1 MNLTSLSG
9 QLAGQS
15 SLLAERVSNPPA
27 SPSYLDLIRSAKS
40 TAELAEQVLKLCV
53 QQSRDAG
60 HTWQEIGDL
69 LGVTRQA
76 AFQRFGKPID
86 PRTGEPMD
94 RTVHITDAAE
104 RAVAI
109 VTDFLEGRMDD
120 ARKSFN
126 AQVLAALT
134 DEKRGSALATVA
146 GLVGE
151 FEGFGEGEVIISKDE
166 IMFYLVRPE
175 DGVVIEKAHDLEG
188 KSVAKKVIIFPGGK
202 GSSVVQSDGLYQ
214 LLMKENQ
221 PAAMIIQNA
230 ETVLVAG
237 AIIMEIPLVDKVDPA
252 FYDSVKNGDK
262 VRVDATNGII
272 TIL

>member
-1 MNLTSLSG
+1 
-9 QLAGQS
+9 
-15 SLLAERVSNPPA
+15 VSNPPA
-27 SPSYLDLIRSAKS
+27 SPCYLDLIRSAKGA
-40 TAELAEQVLKLCV
+40 AELAEQVLKLCV

-120 ARKSFN
+120 ARQSFN

-134 DEKRGSALATVA
+134 DEKRGDALATVA
-146 GLVGE
+146 GLVGA
-151 FEGFGEGEVIISKDE
+151 FEGFGEGEP
-166 IMFYLVRPE
+166 FVRRIG
-175 DGVVIEKAHDLEG
+175 DHTVVDIPLRYEAGDMKAR
-188 KSVAKKVIIFPGGK
+188 VAFDADAK
-202 GSSVVQSDGLYQ
+202 
-214 LLMKENQ
+214 
-221 PAAMIIQNA
+221 
-230 ETVLVAG
+230 VAG
-237 AIIMEIPLVDKVDPA
+237 L
-252 FYDSVKNGDK
+252 F
-262 VRVDATNGII
+262 
-272 TIL
+272 ILAPETP